1 MENKILKQNEFS
13 LSIFPLTDEDMEI
26 DFRKY
31 LFKNHMY
38 CDDEIKHTI
47 KYIFI
52 DCLEN
57 KIKTICIYLNT
68 PNVKSEDEQIK
79 LEKFVN
85 TVSLFMRKY
94 RLIYNVNVK
103 LLKKTN

>member
-1 MENKILKQNEFS
+1 MKSKELQNEFYLS
-13 LSIFPLTDEDMEI
+13 LFPLDEDIEI
-26 DFRKY
+26 DFNGKY
-31 LFKNHMY
+31 LFNKI
-38 CDDEIKHTI
+38 CGKDEIKHNI
-47 KYIFI
+47 KHIFI

-79 LEKFVN
+79 LESFVN
-85 TVSLFMRKY
+85 TVLLFMHKY

-103 LLKKTN
+103 LLKTTN

>member
-1 MENKILKQNEFS
+1 MKSKELQNKFYLS
-13 LSIFPLTDEDMEI
+13 LFPLDEDIKI
-26 DFRKY
+26 DFNEKY
-31 LFKNHMY
+31 LFNNN
-38 CDDEIKHTI
+38 CDEDEDEIKHTI
-47 KYIFI
+47 KHIFI

-79 LEKFVN
+79 LESFVN
-85 TVSLFMRKY
+85 TVLLFMHKY

-103 LLKKTN
+103 LLKTTN